1 MQMPEMTKTA
11 CNQRLHDG
19 AQSRRNSPLF
29 QGCYKIR
36 EVVTDF
42 SSIPAELD
50 RIIGVRTQKVS
61 PDELRHC
68 TAQDAHVWIRKIPLY
83 VAHSLGRNVLP
94 GLLASVYEG
103 TCPKTVCK
111 AYTDLQQ
118 RCEALTHNMD
128 SVLHEAGGNAPQA
141 CHLLKPLIQ
150 EAIYITQQALAVAD
164 PQKQWQKITTGG
176 S

>member
-1 MQMPEMTKTA
+1 MPKKTCA
-11 CNQRLHDG
+11 QRLRDG
-19 AQSRRNSPLF
+19 GQSRCKSPLF
-29 QGCYKIR
+29 QGCYKIL

-42 SSIPAELD
+42 STIPEELD
-50 RIIGVRTQKVS
+50 RIIGVRTRKVS

-68 TAQDAHVWIRKIPLY
+68 TAQDAHVWIRNIPLY

-103 TCPKTVCK
+103 ASPEIVCK
-111 AYTDLQQ
+111 AYTDLMQ
-118 RCEALTHNMD
+118 RCEALTHRLD
-128 SVLHEAGGNAPQA
+128 AVLHEAGCNTLQT

-150 EAIYITQQALAVAD
+150 EAIYIAQQALAVAD
-164 PQKQWQKITTGG
+164 PHWQWKQITTGG

>member
-1 MQMPEMTKTA
+1 MTKTT
-11 CNQRLHDG
+11 CNLRLRDG

-36 EVVTDF
+36 EVITNF
-42 SSIPAELD
+42 SDIPAELD
-50 RIIGVRTQKVS
+50 RIIGVRTRKVS

-68 TAQDAHVWIRKIPLY
+68 TAQDAHVWIRNIPLH
-83 VAHSLGRNVLP
+83 VSHSLGRNVLP

-103 TCPKTVCK
+103 ASPHIVSK
-111 AYTDLQQ
+111 AYTDLMQ
-118 RCEALTHNMD
+118 RCEALSNNMD
-128 SVLHEAGGNAPQA
+128 TVLCQSGGNSLQT

-150 EAIYITQQALAVAD
+150 EAIYIARQALAVSD
-164 PQKQWQKITTGG
+164 PHRQWQKITTGG

>member
-1 MQMPEMTKTA
+1 MTKPT
-11 CNQRLHDG
+11 CSQRLRDG

-29 QGCYKIR
+29 QGCYKLL

-50 RIIGVRTQKVS
+50 RIIGVRTRKVS

-68 TAQDAHVWIRKIPLY
+68 TAQDAHVWIRNIPLH
-83 VAHSLGRNVLP
+83 VSHSLGRNVLP

-103 TCPKTVCK
+103 ARPEIVCK
-111 AYTDLQQ
+111 AYTDLLL
-118 RCEALTHNMD
+118 RCEALSNNMD
-128 SVLHEAGGNAPQA
+128 TVLHGAGGNSLQT

-150 EAIYITQQALAVAD
+150 EAIYIARQALAVAD
-164 PQKQWQKITTGG
+164 PHRQWQKITTGG

>member
-1 MQMPEMTKTA
+1 MTKTT
-11 CNQRLHDG
+11 CNQRLRDG
-19 AQSRRNSPLF
+19 AKSRSNSPLF

-36 EVVTDF
+36 EVITDF
-42 SSIPAELD
+42 SNIPVELD
-50 RIIGVRTQKVS
+50 RIIGVRTRKVS

-68 TAQDAHVWIRKIPLY
+68 TAQDAHVWIRKIPLH

-103 TCPKTVCK
+103 TCPQTVSK

-118 RCEALTHNMD
+118 RCEALTHKID
-128 SVLHEAGGNAPQA
+128 SVLHAVGGDTLQT

-150 EAIYITQQALAVAD
+150 ETIYIARQALAVAD
-164 PQKQWQKITTGG
+164 PNGRWK
-176 S
+176 